1 MWRLDNLKTV
11 ICVLI
16 MGLMAINAEAEMNH
30 SEVEKHPAKKSDIQA
45 HMTWVRAVP
54 PVAVT
59 TAAYMML
66 HNYSKQDDRIIAI
79 ETPVAEAAEIHSS
92 EMSDGTMRMV
102 KLDSLTV
109 PAKGY
114 VMFEPVGHHIM
125 LINLKQPLKVGDM
138 VPLTLI
144 FEDHG
149 RIDMQLPVSHP
160 PESSANEGMDHGD
173 MDHSG
178 HDMNH

>member
-1 MWRLDNLKTV
+1 MRSLDRLKTV
-11 ICVLI
+11 LCVLI
-16 MGLMAINAEAEMNH
+16 VGLMVPIANAEMSH
-30 SEVEKHPAKKSDIQA
+30 AKKSDIQA
-45 HMTWVRAVP
+45 HMGWVRAVP
-54 PVAVT
+54 PVAAT

-66 HNYSKQDDRIIAI
+66 HNYSKKDDRVIGI
-79 ETPVAEAAEIHSS
+79 ESPVAEAAEIHTS
-92 EMSDGTMRMV
+92 EMSNGTMKML
-102 KLDSLTV
+102 KLENVTV

-114 VMFEPVGHHIM
+114 IMFEPAGHHIM

-160 PESSANEGMDHGD
+160 PEGRANDGMDHGD
-173 MDHSG
+173 MDHSS

>member
-1 MWRLDNLKTV
+1 MRSLDRLKTV
-11 ICVLI
+11 LCVLI
-16 MGLMAINAEAEMNH
+16 MGLMIPLAQAEMH
-30 SEVEKHPAKKSDIQA
+30 HAKKSDIQA
-45 HMTWVRAVP
+45 HMGWVRAVP

-66 HNYSKQDDRIIAI
+66 HNYSKQDDRIIGI
-79 ETPVAEAAEIHSS
+79 ETPVAEVVEIHAS
-92 EMSDGTMRMV
+92 EMSNGTMKMV
-102 KLDSLTV
+102 KLDDVTV

-114 VMFEPVGHHIM
+114 VMFEPVGYHIM
-125 LINLKQPLKVGDM
+125 LINLKQPLKVGEM

-149 RIDMQLPVSHP
+149 RINMQLPVSHP
-160 PESSANEGMDHGD
+160 PEGTGHEG

-178 HDMNH
+178 HEKSQSMHDMTH